1 MVLLTVLHL
10 KNYLNDMKT
19 LKESLLTDIDDTLA
33 YGDEW
38 EKNLKGEIKEFLKAI
53 TTAKNYES
61 LGFKN
66 GRKTAF
72 FVPNLLKQL
81 GYDANHIDITIST
94 IYNFRGYEVKDVDW
108 KLNIWLTKHSD
119 DNMEYIN
126 GGIYD
131 NTVYMDY
138 CEYNK
143 WNDVV
148 KGLIKAATKSLD
160 TFKKFLDNMK
170 KWNGQLVNKQI
181 LNEVVVI

>member
-10 KNYLNDMKT
+10 KNYLNNMKT
-19 LKESLLTDIDDTLA
+19 LKESLLNDIEDTLA
-33 YGDEW
+33 HGNEW

-53 TTAKNYES
+53 AMTKNYES
-61 LGFKN
+61 LGFEN

-81 GYDANHIDITIST
+81 GYDANHIDIMICKIS
-94 IYNFRGYEVKDVDW
+94 NFRSMNKTVDW
-108 KLNIWLTKHSD
+108 KLNIWLEKHSD
-119 DNMEYIN
+119 DNTEYIN

-148 KGLIKAATKSLD
+148 RELIKPATKSLD
-160 TFKKFLDNMK
+160 TFKKFLDNME
-170 KWNGQLVNKQI
+170 KWNGQLINKQ
-181 LNEVVVI
+181 LLLK